1 MFGVAGNVRPEA
13 TEVVASTCGQ
23 REFYMP
29 PSGKH
34 LWERRPMGSRL
45 WAADGWVHGMR
56 PTHWDTCPTVP
67 TASMTT
73 KCVSDAETKAR
84 GAR

>member
-13 TEVVASTCGQ
+13 AEVVASTCGQ

-34 LWERRPMGSRL
+34 LWERRPRDGRL
-45 WAADGWVHGMR
+45 WAAGLQGNLSPFGVFDGSL
-56 PTHWDTCPTVP
+56 DC
-67 TASMTT
+67 
-73 KCVSDAETKAR
+73 
-84 GAR
+84 